1 MNMAKAVGLTGL
13 TAWALALPWV
23 QLVYVYGQTD
33 QSVPQWAFV
42 LVVATLAVMSV
53 SVPAWFCSLC
63 MPALR
68 RWQRFMLPG
77 VLFGA
82 AFYGWISL
90 SAVAQLGTVQGLW
103 SVAVMLSPLL
113 VTGLLL
119 VSVPLAWRQAQGG
132 SPPFS

>member
-1 MNMAKAVGLTGL
+1 MTKVIGLLGL
-13 TAWALALPWV
+13 LAWALALPWV

-53 SVPAWFCSLC
+53 SVPAWFCTLC
-63 MPALR
+63 MPTLR
-68 RWQRFMLPG
+68 RWKRFMLLG

-90 SAVAQLGTVQGLW
+90 SAVKQLGSAQDAV
-103 SVAVMLSPLL
+103 SMAVMLSPMLA
-113 VTGLLL
+113 TLLL
-119 VSVPLAWRQAQGG
+119 LASVPLAWRQTQEGG
-132 SPPFS
+132 SP